1 MKQKQPIARERR
13 KTGRKLLAA
22 VLSLAMILTLAN
34 PTTVFAAEE
43 SGTEESGGFWSNAIE
58 SIADFFGFGG
68 DDATDAGAQARAATT
83 GDGVQR
89 TADTDTT
96 QEYTLGDEDSTQYD
110 GRVWVDKSVSAEKS
124 ISFGGNT
131 VTNDS
136 DFLVAYSA
144 LATSTVTVGQTP
156 TDTVFILDFSTSMTW
171 GYRLDHVSVAQDQS
185 RIQAMI
191 TSVNNAIGAL
201 VKANPKNRIAIAVF
215 NGSSTALLPN
225 LTTGADILQHV
236 RDGNYLS
243 IYGYTYTPD
252 RDGGR
257 ADVRCNINGE
267 TTSTGGG
274 TNIQAGMFAGMKI
287 LADNKDTTAEVN
299 GETVTRIPNVILMSD
314 GAPTTFSSANDAIYR
329 TEDNDQR
336 TGSITN
342 DIYLDP
348 DRTVQSGS
356 WWSANS
362 GKAIG
367 SGDNDNPDSADG
379 FMALLTAS
387 YYKNAITD
395 RYYGNSGD
403 EANIYTI
410 SFGTDIQTNAMVA
423 MANLVLNPEGNW
435 NSGAT
440 QNTDQVQA
448 VVNAWNTYS
457 QNNEPVVQAPIGH
470 GNNDTKVNFRVSHPT
485 GSSAAYDPDS
495 LFYPTQY
502 FAAADDKQLEQ
513 IFEEIASMITSSAS
527 VPTEVTG
534 NPIDSGYIRYKD
546 TTGQYMEIKNVK
558 TLIFMDQVLD
568 VTKDENNSMKGRE
581 VYVAGSYEY
590 SNPAYPGQSFNTDQ
604 IEIVVTD
611 NGDNTQTIEVNVPA
625 ALIPLRTNTV
635 TLDGNGDPT
644 NNDTSTTLPLRLCYE
659 VGLAE
664 GIAAAT
670 LNGVDEDYLKNNSE
684 NGKVSFYSNAYTEG
698 GQTNSGVG
706 ATVEFEP
713 APTNP
718 FYFVQEDTPL
728 YVADEGSPTGYSR
741 ATGQLDS
748 GATYYVP
755 MTYYDGAGP
764 DVKKVT
770 SYVARSGETLAEY
783 VRSDNSGLYIR
794 EGSPRIGNLQDVTAS
809 KSANETGTYGNYR
822 EPTFVFDQGDTD
834 PQAGHFLVLL
844 GNNGKLSVPF
854 VSKDVSLASDNT
866 HASIDGQLVGVG
878 EKLHY
883 TIDWVNTA
891 VNQNGTAINSEITV
905 VDTLPAGT
913 TYVENSAQPADA
925 LYNKD
930 ANTITWTIQAAAG
943 QSGTVEFDVVV
954 DSAAVDNE
962 NNALPNTATITV
974 GNNSYTTNTTVNY
987 VPEKSVSMSNGSG
1000 GTADA
1005 DGETVMPGTQLTY
1018 TIEYR
1023 NTESTESTVA
1033 ITDAVPEGTTFV
1045 SATGN
1050 PTNQPQ
1056 VGETG
1061 NLEWTISNVA
1071 AGATGSVS
1079 FTVEVDNSAVT
1090 TIENEANVKIGDHNP
1105 VVTNKVT
1112 TNVDRASLIVKKEVT
1127 ADPGLTAPD
1136 KEFDFELTI
1145 PSKAGLQNVAAT
1157 IHTDGEDGQTTSL
1170 DFDADG
1176 KTTFKLKANQ
1186 SLEIPGMGSVQ
1197 YSVVEQNAANGAVNS
1212 GFTLSNVKGATG
1224 ASSAD
1229 NGQPINDVATATAA
1243 GTVGSDNATVT
1254 FTNNYS
1260 VKSTTTTDLK
1270 IELGGTKNIEGR
1282 DFQTGDVFTFTIAA
1296 AQATSDAPLPVDADN
1311 DGEAD
1316 TEVTITPDSGDSASF
1331 EFGEITF
1338 EKPGE
1343 YRYIIQEVNYDTD
1356 NDDTTQN
1363 SGGIDYDAAIY
1374 RVNIVIVDNG
1384 DGTLRLAT
1392 TDEIENITTQGD
1404 LEYTS
1409 NPMVQVNK
1417 GSGGSMIGA
1426 DNNAVA
1432 FTNTYNADATTASI
1446 QGTKILT
1453 VSNSGYTLED
1463 GDFKFTIEALGSAQT
1478 DPDKTSYSEGD
1489 FTEDGSQPIPVDSE
1503 GNPDTEAV
1511 NIANGNVSF
1520 QFAQGVFTKDMI
1532 GKTFGYKITES
1543 AGNVMSNGIT
1553 YDQDPARIVWITVSD
1568 DGHGNVVATVMPN
1581 DGQQQGNNFTF
1592 NNSYEP
1598 EKITIGDQDKA
1609 GIEVQK
1615 IFTGHVWTDEYEF
1628 QFKIEPVSTTA
1639 AEVAV
1644 ADMPMPDPDT
1654 ISIGAPQSGTINTGS
1669 FGEMTFSKAGEY
1681 VYKITEL
1688 DDNNVGTTCA
1698 DADQTVRVNVTED
1711 ETTGTLSA
1719 EIVYENSQQNAAFT
1733 NTYTAT
1739 FDGDTAVTLMGTK
1752 NLDVA
1757 DGLTYALEDGDFAFA
1772 VTPLVGAPAVSATPI
1787 ENTNSAQVVD
1797 TNDWTSEIALL
1808 NKLTFDMD
1816 ELGGAASKTFSYVV
1830 TENLPAGMDPAN
1842 PTADGI
1848 TYDTAAYKV
1857 DITVTDNGKGTLR
1870 AADPEITKGVW
1881 DGSGFTADSD
1891 QTGVSGVVFTNSY
1904 EPAEITLSGDS
1915 ALTVNKNVVG
1925 ADTDADFSFTAT
1937 FNAEESAAQ
1946 NPAGSASGIKEY
1958 SDTFELT
1965 GAVSDSFTAGETKSV
1980 SLSEVTFTRPGTYVF
1995 DVNEDQ
2001 TEAPEGWSYDNT
2013 TRQIVVKIVER
2024 NGALAVDGEIA
2035 APTFTNIY
2043 FNYGDAKD
2051 VFATDVDGNKTGSSI
2066 DGQLVGFGD
2075 TLTYEITW
2083 TNTKSEAANVVVTDT
2098 IPTGT
2103 QIAVDADSN
2112 NIISD
2117 GGVLDNGV
2125 ITWNLGQK
2133 EAGEF
2138 GTVSFAVV
2146 VTEDALDIT
2155 EPENTVTNQA
2165 TITIGEGASQVELI
2179 TNRTENPVPEKSVT
2193 DNDPS
2198 TDGTQVGDTL
2208 TYTIQYAN
2216 AEDEPVDMVI
2226 TDTLDEGLTY
2236 VPDSAGENAVYD
2248 TDTRTITWTLNAV
2261 PANTMD
2267 GQVSFQA
2274 VVNENA
2280 LGQTIE
2286 NEAQITVGDNPQITT
2301 NKTETEVKTGSLTI
2315 SKTVTVN
2322 TDQGTTIDTEKE
2334 FTFTV
2339 VLTDKKGNQL
2349 DGEYSYSGTSDGT
2362 TEYQG
2367 TITSTGTIKLKH
2379 EGSVTIT
2386 GLPEGAEYTV
2396 TETPETG
2403 YTAENAELKGAIP
2416 ADSAATAAF
2425 VNNYSAGQV
2434 TLNGATNLEVT
2445 KEFTGKDWGD
2455 EVFTFTLTQTGGDTT
2470 KVTLP
2475 DNADNLQIGK
2485 DTKDHKAAFG
2495 DIIFTAA
2502 GEYTFEISEVIPEN
2516 PGQIHYDDHKATI
2529 TVNVTDNKSG
2539 DLVAVASA
2547 TTSGSMTFKNTY
2559 TPQEITAN
2567 IQALKT
2573 MSGRDLRDTDDFTFM
2588 ITPQNGA
2595 PATTRPEAH
2604 NGGQNNAVIDFGTA
2618 TFTEAGTYTYLIT
2631 ETGGNVAGVTNSTQ
2645 TITATV
2651 QVDYNEATGTLS
2663 SEVSYSGG
2671 DGDAGNMFT
2680 NVYQAAPV
2688 VPAEFETG
2696 ITGTK
2701 TVTASEGN
2709 SYTMQGGEFSFTLT
2723 PAASNPSTDPVK
2735 ETTIT
2740 NGADGSLVFV
2750 SGPVTYTESGTY
2762 TYTVKENDSSEG
2774 GITEDG
2780 SLYTIVVEVT
2790 DSGNGQL
2797 AADVSISKDGNVT
2810 DAITFDNSYDPAKTG
2825 VTISGTKELTGKNIE
2840 NNMFTFRI
2848 TGDNDAPMPS
2858 ATEVQNVGSS
2868 FAFGTIEYTEPGTYV
2883 YHISEVNDGKTGYTY
2898 DDTVYDV
2905 TVVVTDTDGALHA
2918 DVSGADAI
2926 VFKNSYDP
2934 GQVTLTGETAL
2945 RAHKTLTGRE
2955 LNAEEFVFE
2964 VKDADGNVLTTGT
2977 NDADGNVVFG
2987 DLTFDQTG
2995 TYNYTISE
3003 RNDSLGGITY
3013 DGTIYTV
3020 QIDVTDAGGYLEA
3033 AVQYFEGNTQ
3043 TDLPE
3048 FENEYT
3054 AASTGVSLGASKIL
3068 TGRDLKDGE
3077 FTFVLKDADG
3087 NTVDEAVNDANGSV
3101 KFDEITYDQ
3110 AGTYRYTVSEVK
3122 GDDTTITYDETVYD
3136 VTVEV
3141 ADNGSGTLVPTVT
3154 IGNGDSQGIV
3164 FTNEYNE
3171 PENPTP
3177 GNEDTPD
3184 DKTPDKKP
3192 DNGGTT
3198 QSTDKGNV
3206 QTGDTAQFMPVVAA
3220 LLASLLAVIAIA
3232 VVMIRRRRR

>member
-1 MKQKQPIARERR
+1 MKQKNPITKERR
-13 KTGRKLLAA
+13 RTGRKLLAA

-34 PTTVFAAEE
+34 PTTVFAAEKE
-43 SGTEESGGFWSNAIE
+43 STEESGGFWSNAVD
-58 SIADFFGFGG
+58 SIAEFFGFG
-68 DDATDAGAQARAATT
+68 DDGSAGGAQSRTATQ
-83 GDGVQR
+83 GDGITR
-89 TADTDTT
+89 SADLSTVD
-96 QEYTLGDEDSTQYD
+96 QYTLGDPDSTQYD
-110 GRVWVDKSVSAEKS
+110 GRVWVDKSVSKEDS
-124 ISFGGNT
+124 VSFGDGLDVAN
-131 VTNDS
+131 NS
-136 DFLVAYSA
+136 DFLVTYSA
-144 LATSTVTVGQTP
+144 LATSTTVQGGAP
-156 TDTVFILDFSTSMTW
+156 VDVVFVLDLSASMCW
-171 GYRLDHVSVAQDQS
+171 GVDSNLVDNKANS
-185 RIQAMI
+185 RIKAM
-191 TSVNNAIGAL
+191 VDAL
-201 VKANPKNRIAIAVF
+201 NTNIAALAESNQENRIGVAVF
-215 NGSSTALLPN
+215 NGTGNVLMPLTAVKDFN
-225 LTTGADILQHV
+225 KVT
-236 RDGNYLS
+236 DGQYFTLFSFSGTSGQDDGKATVMCNMN
-243 IYGYTYTPD
+243 D
-252 RDGGR
+252 RS
-257 ADVRCNINGE
+257 AN
-267 TTSTGGG
+267 TAGG
-274 TNIQAGMFAGMKI
+274 TNIQAGLYQGMNL
-287 LADNKDTTAEVN
+287 LASADETTYEYSN
-299 GETVTRIPNVILMSD
+299 GQIVTRIPNVVVMSD
-314 GAPTTFSSANDAIYR
+314 GAPTTFASSDDSSYRVGDGSWQHNHPLIDGDTNLGGVND
-329 TEDNDQR
+329 E
-336 TGSITN
+336 
-342 DIYLDP
+342 
-348 DRTVQSGS
+348 VQVRSGS
-356 WWSANS
+356 WWDLSNRDDI
-362 GKAIG
+362 GAIG
-367 SGDNDNPDSADG
+367 GGDNYRAHSADG
-379 FMALLTAS
+379 FMALATAS
-387 YYKNAITD
+387 YMKNAISAH
-395 RYYGNSGD
+395 YYGDDWGTTAENTANVYTIGFSTNIQTDSMSTMANVVLNPGQNLNDSLTSVDNNSPCDREFGTLWNQYQRYINGD
-403 EANIYTI
+403 EAEV
-410 SFGTDIQTNAMVA
+410 FGHIGKA
-423 MANLVLNPEGNW
+423 GND
-435 NSGAT
+435 NSKMPDKNDSNFDPDTADENG
-440 QNTDQVQA
+440 NGFSWDWDDMHLREYIVQ
-448 VVNAWNTYS
+448 
-457 QNNEPVVQAPIGH
+457 
-470 GNNDTKVNFRVSHPT
+470 HPT
-485 GSSAAYDPDS
+485 GAAEAYDPKS
-495 LFYPTQY
+495 FNYPTQY
-502 FAAADDKQLEQ
+502 FAASDSQGLIDAFEQ
-513 IFEEIASMITSSAS
+513 IAGLITDQAKA
-527 VPTEVTG
+527 PTEVTG
-534 NPIDSGYIRYKD
+534 NPMSDGYITYTD
-546 TTGQYMEIKNVK
+546 TTGQYMEIK
-558 TLIFMDQVLD
+558 D
-568 VTKDENNSMKGRE
+568 VTTMIYQGEKLEYPAKGTDAEGNVTYTFTRE
-581 VYVAGSYEY
+581 FT
-590 SNPAYPGQSFNTDQ
+590 NPAYPGQTHNTS
-604 IEIVVTD
+604 EILITVKS
-611 NGDNTQTIEVNVPA
+611 NGDHTQTIEVKIPA
-625 ALIPLRTNTV
+625 SAIPLRTNNV
-635 TLDGNGDPT
+635 TLDGNGNPT
-644 NNDTSTTLPLRLCYE
+644 SNEPSNTMPMRLCYE
-659 VGLAE
+659 VGLEE
-664 GIAAAT
+664 GVNGAALA
-670 LNGVDEDYLKNNSE
+670 GVDETYLNSNTE
-684 NGKVSFYSNAYTEG
+684 NGMVSFYSNKY
-698 GQTNSGVG
+698 QKNSTGADKGVG
-706 ATVEFEP
+706 ATVTFEP
-713 APTNP
+713 SPDNP
-718 FYFVQEDTPL
+718 FYFVQENTPL
-728 YVADEGSPTGYSR
+728 WVADSQNEDGTLNNQSR
-741 ATGQLDS
+741 ATGNIDS
-748 GATYYVP
+748 SATYYVP
-755 MTYYDGAGP
+755 VTYYDGTS
-764 DVKKVT
+764 KVET
-770 SYVARSGETLAEY
+770 YVARSGETLQDF
-783 VRSDNSGLYIR
+783 VDSDENGLYIKA
-794 EGSPRIGNLQDVTAS
+794 GSPRIGNLQDVTAG
-809 KSANETGTYGNYR
+809 KQNNETATYGNYR
-822 EPTFVFDQGDTD
+822 EPTFVYDGNQAD
-834 PQAGHFLVLL
+834 PQQGHFLVLL
-844 GNNGKLSVPF
+844 GNNGKLSVP
-854 VSKDVSLASDNT
+854 VSNL
-866 HASIDGQLVGVG
+866 
-878 EKLHY
+878 
-883 TIDWVNTA
+883 TIA
-891 VNQNGTAINSEITV
+891 
-905 VDTLPAGT
+905 
-913 TYVENSAQPADA
+913 
-925 LYNKD
+925 
-930 ANTITWTIQAAAG
+930 
-943 QSGTVEFDVVV
+943 
-954 DSAAVDNE
+954 
-962 NNALPNTATITV
+962 
-974 GNNSYTTNTTVNY
+974 
-987 VPEKSVSMSNGSG
+987 
-1000 GTADA
+1000 
-1005 DGETVMPGTQLTY
+1005 
-1018 TIEYR
+1018 
-1023 NTESTESTVA
+1023 
-1033 ITDAVPEGTTFV
+1033 
-1045 SATGN
+1045 
-1050 PTNQPQ
+1050 
-1056 VGETG
+1056 
-1061 NLEWTISNVA
+1061 
-1071 AGATGSVS
+1071 
-1079 FTVEVDNSAVT
+1079 
-1090 TIENEANVKIGDHNP
+1090 
-1105 VVTNKVT
+1105 
-1112 TNVDRASLIVKKEVT
+1112 KKVT
-1127 ADPGLTAPD
+1127 ADKGLTAPAG
-1136 KEFDFELTI
+1136 KAFTFQLTI
-1145 PSKAGLQNVAAT
+1145 PSKANAEGVLAVLHTEGASDQNVT
-1157 IHTDGEDGQTTSL
+1157 LQ
-1170 DFDADG
+1170 FDENGVAKIANADG
-1176 KTTFKLKANQ
+1176 TTGDIQLEANQ
-1186 SLEIPGMGSVQ
+1186 SLEVKGVGTTA
-1197 YSVVEQNAANGAVNS
+1197 YTVVEENATDNS
-1212 GFTLSNVKGATG
+1212 GFNLTSVEGARG
-1224 ASSAD
+1224 D
-1229 NGQPINDVATATAA
+1229 NAQNSVENATAS
-1243 GTVGSDNATVT
+1243 GTVQAGGSTVI

-1260 VKSTTTTDLK
+1260 VTPTTTTALN
-1270 IELGGTKNIEGR
+1270 INLGGTKTITNR
-1282 DFQTGDVFTFTIAA
+1282 DFQPGDAFSFMIEA
-1296 AQATSDAPLPVDADN
+1296 AQATPKAPLPDDADG
-1311 DGEAD
+1311 DGSAD
-1316 TEVTITPDSGDSASF
+1316 TTVTINPTSDESATFS
-1331 EFGEITF
+1331 FGEIIF
-1338 EKPGE
+1338 DKPGE
-1343 YRYIIQEVNYDTD
+1343 YRYIIREVDYDTD
-1356 NDDTTQN
+1356 NNDATVN
-1363 SGGIDYDAAIY
+1363 PGGIDYDAAIY

-1392 TDEIENITTQGD
+1392 TDEIKNTETQGD
-1404 LEYTS
+1404 LQYTS

-1417 GSGGSMIGA
+1417 GADSSMTGA
-1426 DNNAVA
+1426 DGNAVT
-1432 FTNTYNADATTASI
+1432 FNNVYNPEAATASI
-1446 QGTKILT
+1446 QGTKILN
-1453 VSNSGYTLED
+1453 VSNSDYTLKD
-1463 GDFKFTIEALGSAQT
+1463 GDFNFIIEALGSTKETKDTYAESDFQADDT
-1478 DPDKTSYSEGD
+1478 QPMPVNSQGDPVTQA
-1489 FTEDGSQPIPVDSE
+1489 T
-1503 GNPDTEAV
+1503 

-1520 QFAQGVFTKDMI
+1520 QFAQGAFTKEMS

-1543 AGNVMSNGIT
+1543 AGDIMQNGVT
-1553 YDQDPARIVWITVSD
+1553 MDANTSRIVWITVGD
-1568 DGHGNVVATVMPN
+1568 DEHGHVTATVLPN
-1581 DGQQQGNNFTF
+1581 DGQQQANNFTF
-1592 NNSYEP
+1592 TNSYKP
-1598 EKITIGDQDKA
+1598 EETTIGNQTNA

-1615 IFTGHVWTDEYEF
+1615 TFTGHEWTKEYSF
-1628 QFKIEPVSTTA
+1628 KFKIEPVSTTA
-1639 AEVAV
+1639 QGIEAEA
-1644 ADMPMPDPDT
+1644 MPMPKPDT
-1654 ISIGAPQSGTINTGS
+1654 IALDAPESGEVNTGS
-1669 FGEMTFSKAGEY
+1669 FDEMTFTKAGTY
-1681 VYKITEL
+1681 TYKITEQ
-1688 DDNNVGTTCA
+1688 DDNNPATNCETKEQKV
-1698 DADQTVRVNVTED
+1698 TVTVTED
-1711 ETTGTLSA
+1711 KTSGTLSA
-1719 EIVYENSQQNAAFT
+1719 EVGYAENQKNAAFT
-1733 NTYTAT
+1733 NTYTP
-1739 FDGDTAVTLMGTK
+1739 V
-1752 NLDVA
+1752 
-1757 DGLTYALEDGDFAFA
+1757 
-1772 VTPLVGAPAVSATPI
+1772 
-1787 ENTNSAQVVD
+1787 
-1797 TNDWTSEIALL
+1797 
-1808 NKLTFDMD
+1808 
-1816 ELGGAASKTFSYVV
+1816 
-1830 TENLPAGMDPAN
+1830 
-1842 PTADGI
+1842 
-1848 TYDTAAYKV
+1848 
-1857 DITVTDNGKGTLR
+1857 
-1870 AADPEITKGVW
+1870 
-1881 DGSGFTADSD
+1881 
-1891 QTGVSGVVFTNSY
+1891 
-1904 EPAEITLSGDS
+1904 EITLSGDT
-1915 ALTVNKNVVG
+1915 ALKINKYVIG
-1925 ADTDADFSFTAT
+1925 ADTDADFSFTAV
-1937 FNAEESAAQ
+1937 FNKEESGAAD
-1946 NPAGSASGIKEY
+1946 PAGTEDGIKDYNEN
-1958 SDTFELT
+1958 FKLT
-1965 GAVSDSFTAGETKSV
+1965 GQATDLFKDGDTKPV
-1980 SLSEVTFTRPGTYVF
+1980 SLSEVTFTKPGTYVF
-1995 DVNEDQ
+1995 NVSEDQ
-2001 TEAPEGWSYDNT
+2001 NEAPEGWTYDNT
-2013 TRQIVVKIVER
+2013 VRQITVKIIDD
-2024 NGALAVDGEIA
+2024 NGQLKVDGTIE
-2035 APTFTNIY
+2035 APTFTNAY
-2043 FNYGDAKD
+2043 FDQEDAKD
-2051 VFATDVDGNKTGSSI
+2051 VYAADTDGKKTDTSI
-2066 DGQLVGFGD
+2066 DGQLVGVGD
-2075 TLTYEITW
+2075 VLYYEVAW
-2083 TNTKSEAANVVVTDT
+2083 MNTTSAPADVVVTDT
-2098 IPTGT
+2098 IPEGT
-2103 QIAVDADSN
+2103 SIAKDADGKD
-2112 NIISD
+2112 IISEN
-2117 GGVLDNGV
+2117 GVLTDNT
-2125 ITWNLGQK
+2125 ISWSLGEK
-2133 EAGEF
+2133 AAGQS

-2146 VTEDALDIT
+2146 VTEDAVDNSD
-2155 EPENTVTNQA
+2155 PENTVTNQA
-2165 TITIGEGASQVELI
+2165 KITIGEGESKVELT
-2179 TNRTENPVPEKSVT
+2179 TNKTENPVPEKSETTGTDKVT
-2193 DNDPS
+2193 EGTTLTYQIAFKNTDGADGKATVVDELTKGQEYVKDSAKVTVNGTAENKEPEAAGTAADGQTLTWNLTGLAADAQVVLTFDVTITRDAGASVDNTATVNGHKTNVVTTPYPSDTIKDVAYADEPEVSINGQMVGVGDELLYTIDWSAEADGELTVTDTIPTGTTYVSGSADNSGSYDEKSNMITWNLGQHSEGDKGTVTFKVTVNDNAVQNDGNAIRNRAEILIGTDNPSYTTDVTNYVPEKSVIDNDPS

-2216 AEDEPVDMVI
+2216 AGDEPVDMVI

-2236 VPDSAGENAVYD
+2236 VPYSAGEDAEYD
-2248 TDTRTITWTLNAV
+2248 ADTRTITWTLNDV
-2261 PANTMD
+2261 PANTMG

-2274 VVNENA
+2274 VVNEKA
-2280 LGQTIE
+2280 EGQTIE

-2898 DDTVYDV
+2898 DGTVYDV

-3087 NTVDEAVNDANGSV
+3087 NTVDEAANDANGSV

-3192 DNGGTT
+3192 DNSGTT
-3198 QSTDKGNV
+3198 QSSDRANV

>member
-1 MKQKQPIARERR
+1 MKQKDPISRERR
-13 KTGRKLLAA
+13 KPGRKLLAA

-34 PTTVFAAEE
+34 PTTVFAAEKD
-43 SGTEESGGFWSNAIE
+43 GTEKSGSFWGNAIE
-58 SIADFFGFGG
+58 SIADFFGFG
-68 DDATDAGAQARAATT
+68 DDDGTDTDVQTRTATAAATL
-83 GDGVQR
+83 
-89 TADTDTT
+89 TADGDTKDA
-96 QEYTLGDEDSTQYD
+96 YSIDDETSTRYN

-124 ISFGGNT
+124 VDFGTAGT
-131 VTNDS
+131 VTNNS
-136 DFLVAYSA
+136 DFLVTYSA
-144 LATSTVTVGQTP
+144 LATSTNIIGQTP
-156 TDTVFILDFSTSMTW
+156 TDTVFILDLSASMTW
-171 GYRLDHVSVAQDQS
+171 GYRDSGKSVPQENS
-185 RIQAMI
+185 RLQAMVD
-191 TSVNNAIGAL
+191 SMNSAIDTL
-201 VKANPKNRIAIAVF
+201 VKANSQNRIAIVTF
-215 NGSSTALLPN
+215 NGSCQEKQALIPELM
-225 LTTGADILQHV
+225 TGADILAQV
-236 RDGNYLS
+236 KDGRYLDIQNYNQNLGDDPEKNKDKATAD
-243 IYGYTYTPD
+243 IYCYATN
-252 RDGGR
+252 RK
-257 ADVRCNINGE
+257 AS
-267 TTSTGGG
+267 TSGG
-274 TNIQAGMFAGMKI
+274 TNIQAGLFRGMGI
-287 LADNKDTTAEVN
+287 LADTKDTTANVN
-299 GETVTRIPNVILMSD
+299 GTTVTRVPNVILMSD
-314 GAPTTFSSANDAIYR
+314 GAPTTFSSSENASYVYHRYDNGDDQEYPDGTIVEGVITTDSAVLRDGNNDVY
-329 TEDNDQR
+329 
-336 TGSITN
+336 
-342 DIYLDP
+342 
-348 DRTVQSGS
+348 SGD
-356 WWSANS
+356 WWKTNS
-362 GKAIG
+362 GQQIG
-367 SGDNDNPDSADG
+367 AGNNNNPDSADG

-387 YYKNAITD
+387 YFKNAISNN
-395 RYYGNSGD
+395 YYPDSNE
-403 EANIYTI
+403 EANVYTI
-410 SFGTDIQTNAMVA
+410 GFGTDVQNDAMVA
-423 MANLVLNPEGNW
+423 MANLVLNPEENLGVDT
-435 NSGAT
+435 SY
-440 QNTDQVQA
+440 DQVDE
-448 VVNAWNTYS
+448 VSTAWETY
-457 QNNEPVVQAPIGH
+457 QEGRTPTVHAPIGDGSNTLH
-470 GNNDTKVNFRVSHPT
+470 IPFVVSQCDSENNPT
-485 GSSAAYDPDS
+485 S
-495 LFYPTQY
+495 LDYPTRHY
-502 FAAADDKQLEQ
+502 AAADDEELNQ
-513 IFEEIASMITSSAS
+513 IFTEIATLITSQASA
-527 VPTEVTG
+527 PTEVTG
-534 NPIDSGYIRYKD
+534 DPLNDGYITYTD
-546 TTGQYMEIKNVK
+546 TTGKYMEIKDVT
-558 TLIFMDQVLD
+558 TLIFMNQKLK
-568 VTKDENNSMKGRE
+568 VTKDDSQSNDT
-581 VYVAGSYEY
+581 VTTYVADSYTYE
-590 SNPAYPGQSFNTDQ
+590 NPAYPGGSYNTNQ
-604 IEIVVTD
+604 IKITVTD
-611 NGDNTQTIEVNVPA
+611 NTDNTQTIKVEIPA
-625 ALIPLRTNTV
+625 ALIPLRVNTI
-635 TLDGNGDPT
+635 TLAGNGNPM
-644 NNDTSTTLPLRLCYE
+644 NSTSTGNLPLRLCYE
-659 VGLAE
+659 VGLE
-664 GIAAAT
+664 DGIDTTT
-670 LNGVDEDYLKNNSE
+670 LDGVDESYISANTE
-684 NGKVSFYSNAYTEG
+684 NGKVNFYSNAYDKNSTEVDK
-698 GQTNSGVG
+698 GVG
-706 ATVEFEP
+706 ATVTFEA

-728 YVADEGSPTGYSR
+728 YLRTGTGAGGNPTYER
-741 ATGQLDS
+741 ATEAFDES
-748 GATYYVP
+748 ITYYFPV
-755 MTYYDGAGP
+755 TYYTGDGE
-764 DVKKVT
+764 DVQEAT
-770 SYVARSGETLAEY
+770 TYVARSGDTLAGY
-783 VRSDNSGLYIR
+783 VSSDAEGLYIIA
-794 EGSPRIGNLQDVTAS
+794 GSPRIGNLEDVTAA
-809 KSANETGTYGNYR
+809 KDTENNKTGTYGNYR
-822 EPTFVFDQGDTD
+822 EPTFIYDDDSSQN
-834 PQAGHFLVLL
+834 PQEGHFLVLL
-844 GNNGKLSVPF
+844 GNNGKLQLNVPAT
-854 VSKDVSLASDNT
+854 L
-866 HASIDGQLVGVG
+866 
-878 EKLHY
+878 
-883 TIDWVNTA
+883 TIA
-891 VNQNGTAINSEITV
+891 KA
-905 VDTLPAGT
+905 
-913 TYVENSAQPADA
+913 
-925 LYNKD
+925 
-930 ANTITWTIQAAAG
+930 
-943 QSGTVEFDVVV
+943 
-954 DSAAVDNE
+954 
-962 NNALPNTATITV
+962 
-974 GNNSYTTNTTVNY
+974 
-987 VPEKSVSMSNGSG
+987 
-1000 GTADA
+1000 
-1005 DGETVMPGTQLTY
+1005 
-1018 TIEYR
+1018 
-1023 NTESTESTVA
+1023 
-1033 ITDAVPEGTTFV
+1033 
-1045 SATGN
+1045 
-1050 PTNQPQ
+1050 
-1056 VGETG
+1056 
-1061 NLEWTISNVA
+1061 
-1071 AGATGSVS
+1071 
-1079 FTVEVDNSAVT
+1079 
-1090 TIENEANVKIGDHNP
+1090 
-1105 VVTNKVT
+1105 
-1112 TNVDRASLIVKKEVT
+1112 VT
-1127 ADPGLTAPD
+1127 ADQGLTAPD
-1136 KEFDFELTI
+1136 KNFTFDLTV
-1145 PSKAGLQNVAAT
+1145 PSKAGKTVTAVLYTTNAANQQVT
-1157 IHTDGEDGQTTSL
+1157 L
-1170 DFDADG
+1170 VFDNDG
-1176 KTTFKLKANQ
+1176 KAQIQNGDDSKSEITLAGGQ
-1186 SLEIPGMGSVQ
+1186 SLEIPGMGNVQ
-1197 YSVVEQNAANGAVNS
+1197 YTVAEQNAQDNDGFDLKDIVVTGDNS
-1212 GFTLSNVKGATG
+1212 AETKN
-1224 ASSAD
+1224 
-1229 NGQPINDVATATAA
+1229 ATAS
-1243 GTVGSDNATVT
+1243 GTVSTSDTTVT

-1260 VKSTTTTDLK
+1260 ATGETTLT
-1270 IELGGTKNIEGR
+1270 GTKTITGR
-1282 DFQTGDVFTFTIAA
+1282 DFQKGDEFTFSITGEYTGSVQGTTAPMPANVKDGKITINPE
-1296 AQATSDAPLPVDADN
+1296 SGKSADIN
-1311 DGEAD
+1311 
-1316 TEVTITPDSGDSASF
+1316 
-1331 EFGEITF
+1331 FGEI
-1338 EKPGE
+1338 
-1343 YRYIIQEVNYDTD
+1343 
-1356 NDDTTQN
+1356 
-1363 SGGIDYDAAIY
+1363 
-1374 RVNIVIVDNG
+1374 
-1384 DGTLRLAT
+1384 
-1392 TDEIENITTQGD
+1392 
-1404 LEYTS
+1404 
-1409 NPMVQVNK
+1409 
-1417 GSGGSMIGA
+1417 
-1426 DNNAVA
+1426 
-1432 FTNTYNADATTASI
+1432 
-1446 QGTKILT
+1446 
-1453 VSNSGYTLED
+1453 
-1463 GDFKFTIEALGSAQT
+1463 
-1478 DPDKTSYSEGD
+1478 
-1489 FTEDGSQPIPVDSE
+1489 
-1503 GNPDTEAV
+1503 
-1511 NIANGNVSF
+1511 
-1520 QFAQGVFTKDMI
+1520 
-1532 GKTFGYKITES
+1532 
-1543 AGNVMSNGIT
+1543 
-1553 YDQDPARIVWITVSD
+1553 
-1568 DGHGNVVATVMPN
+1568 
-1581 DGQQQGNNFTF
+1581 
-1592 NNSYEP
+1592 
-1598 EKITIGDQDKA
+1598 
-1609 GIEVQK
+1609 
-1615 IFTGHVWTDEYEF
+1615 
-1628 QFKIEPVSTTA
+1628 
-1639 AEVAV
+1639 
-1644 ADMPMPDPDT
+1644 
-1654 ISIGAPQSGTINTGS
+1654 
-1669 FGEMTFSKAGEY
+1669 
-1681 VYKITEL
+1681 
-1688 DDNNVGTTCA
+1688 
-1698 DADQTVRVNVTED
+1698 
-1711 ETTGTLSA
+1711 
-1719 EIVYENSQQNAAFT
+1719 
-1733 NTYTAT
+1733 
-1739 FDGDTAVTLMGTK
+1739 
-1752 NLDVA
+1752 
-1757 DGLTYALEDGDFAFA
+1757 
-1772 VTPLVGAPAVSATPI
+1772 
-1787 ENTNSAQVVD
+1787 
-1797 TNDWTSEIALL
+1797 
-1808 NKLTFDMD
+1808 
-1816 ELGGAASKTFSYVV
+1816 
-1830 TENLPAGMDPAN
+1830 
-1842 PTADGI
+1842 
-1848 TYDTAAYKV
+1848 
-1857 DITVTDNGKGTLR
+1857 
-1870 AADPEITKGVW
+1870 
-1881 DGSGFTADSD
+1881 
-1891 QTGVSGVVFTNSY
+1891 
-1904 EPAEITLSGDS
+1904 
-1915 ALTVNKNVVG
+1915 
-1925 ADTDADFSFTAT
+1925 SFT
-1937 FNAEESAAQ
+1937 Q
-1946 NPAGSASGIKEY
+1946 
-1958 SDTFELT
+1958 
-1965 GAVSDSFTAGETKSV
+1965 
-1980 SLSEVTFTRPGTYVF
+1980 PGTYVYTISED
-1995 DVNEDQ
+1995 DVDTDKVPAVSKDNTVYTVTYTVEDKNNNGEL
-2001 TEAPEGWSYDNT
+2001 TVSAPTYAINGAEPDSEAPTSLTWENTYTPESDTFDPDGDIKPNITKQILGYDAAAQSPEGYTFELSVKNT
-2013 TRQIVVKIVER
+2013 TS
-2024 NGALAVDGEIA
+2024 GAAQDSGFTLPTPATATSDKDGDINFD
-2035 APTFTNIY
+2035 PITFTAEGTYEITIAEQIPESGNPNMIY
-2043 FNYGDAKD
+2043 DGHKLVYTVSVADDHKGSLVATVDEDSISEGETTFRNVLTPKD
-2051 VFATDVDGNKTGSSI
+2051 EKSVYSADDLETEIN
-2066 DGQLVGFGD
+2066 GQLVGVGD
-2075 TLTYEITW
+2075 KLTYTIDWVNNAQDSSGAPTSATVTVTDTIPEGTRLVEGTISKHGSLGQDGRTITW
-2083 TNTKSEAANVVVTDT
+2083 TFENQDAGAAGQVNYTVEVTEDAVKITNPENTVTNTAQIQVGENNPAQNTNTVENPVPEKTETTNASEVTEGTELTYQIAFKNTAGDNGTAAVVDELTKGQEYVAGSTSITVNGGEASATEPTVEGTAADGQKLTWNLSGLAADAQVVLTFDVTITRDAGATVDNTATVNGHKTNVVTTPYPSESTKDVSYADEPEVSINGQMVGVGDELLYTIDWAAEADGELTVTDT

-2103 QIAVDADSN
+2103 TYVSGSADNSGSYDEKSN
-2112 NIISD
+2112 M
-2117 GGVLDNGV
+2117 
-2125 ITWNLGQK
+2125 ITWNLGQHSEGDK
-2133 EAGEF
+2133 
-2138 GTVSFAVV
+2138 GTVTFKVTVNDNAVQNDGNAIRNRAEILIG
-2146 VTEDALDIT
+2146 TDNPSYTTD
-2155 EPENTVTNQA
+2155 VTNY
-2165 TITIGEGASQVELI
+2165 
-2179 TNRTENPVPEKSVT
+2179 VPEKSVI

-2216 AEDEPVDMVI
+2216 AGDEPVDMVI

-2236 VPDSAGENAVYD
+2236 VPYSAGENAEYD
-2248 TDTRTITWTLNAV
+2248 ADTRTITWTLNDV

-2274 VVNENA
+2274 VVNEKA
-2280 LGQTIE
+2280 EGQTIE

-2379 EGSVTIT
+2379 EGRVTIT

-2425 VNNYSAGQV
+2425 VNNYSAGQA

-2573 MSGRDLRDTDDFTFM
+2573 MSGRDLRDTDDFTFT

-2604 NGGQNNAVIDFGTA
+2604 NGGQDNAVIDFGTA

-2723 PAASNPSTDPVK
+2723 PAASNPSTDPVE

-2762 TYTVKENDSSEG
+2762 TYTVRENDSSEG

-2790 DSGNGQL
+2790 DSGDGQL

-2898 DDTVYDV
+2898 DGTVYDV

>member
-1 MKQKQPIARERR
+1 MKQKDPISRERR
-13 KTGRKLLAA
+13 KPGRKLLAA

-34 PTTVFAAEE
+34 PTTVFAAEKD
-43 SGTEESGGFWSNAIE
+43 GTEKSGSFWGNAIE
-58 SIADFFGFGG
+58 SIADFFGFGDG
-68 DDATDAGAQARAATT
+68 DGTDTDVQTRTATAAATR
-83 GDGVQR
+83 V
-89 TADTDTT
+89 ADRDTT
-96 QEYTLGDEDSTQYD
+96 DVYTLGDEDSTRYD
-110 GRVWVDKSVSAEKS
+110 GRVWVDKSVSTEDS
-124 ISFGGNT
+124 VDFGDEASGNNDLT
-131 VTNDS
+131 VANNS
-136 DFLVAYSA
+136 DFLVTYST
-144 LATSTVTVGQTP
+144 LATSTSVQGGSPV
-156 TDTVFILDFSTSMTW
+156 DVVFILDLSASMCW
-171 GYRLDHVSVAQDQS
+171 GTNAQTVIDRDNS
-185 RIQAMI
+185 RIKAMVDALNESI
-191 TSVNNAIGAL
+191 ATLANASDE
-201 VKANPKNRIAIAVF
+201 NRIGVAVF
-215 NGSSTALLPN
+215 NGTGSVLMPLKAVKDFKGNITNGKYFELTKFEPNGKGEANATVTCNMSGEPADTA
-225 LTTGADILQHV
+225 
-236 RDGNYLS
+236 
-243 IYGYTYTPD
+243 
-252 RDGGR
+252 
-257 ADVRCNINGE
+257 
-267 TTSTGGG
+267 GG
-274 TNIQAGMFAGMKI
+274 TNVQAGIYQGMKL
-287 LADNKDTTAEVN
+287 LANEADTTYTM
-299 GETVTRIPNVILMSD
+299 GDQTVTRIPNVVIMSD
-314 GAPTTFSSANDAIYR
+314 GAPTTFASPTNAQYR
-329 TEDNDQR
+329 EGDNDDWKEA
-336 TGSITN
+336 GVITN
-342 DIYLDP
+342 KSDNLGDGANTQV
-348 DRTVQSGS
+348 RGS
-356 WWSANS
+356 WWQPVDNNNQT
-362 GKAIG
+362 GQIG
-367 SGDNDNPDSADG
+367 GGDNYRAHSADG
-379 FMALLTAS
+379 FMAIATAS
-387 YYKNAITD
+387 YMKNKISAN
-395 RYYGNSGD
+395 YYGKDGADWGTDADNTANVYTIGFSTD
-403 EANIYTI
+403 QQTEAMSTMANI
-410 SFGTDIQTNAMVA
+410 
-423 MANLVLNPEGNW
+423 VLNPEDNLNEGLKDSELAHGEISNMW
-435 NSGAT
+435 TAAQS
-440 QNTDQVQA
+440 
-448 VVNAWNTYS
+448 YL
-457 QNNEPVVQAPIGH
+457 NNESATVYGHIGDK
-470 GNNDTKVNFRVSHPT
+470 GNKDNVHDNVSEDSYNREDMQLREFIAQHP
-485 GSSAAYDPDS
+485 GDKYDIKS
-495 LFYPTQY
+495 FNYPTEY
-502 FAAADDKQLEQ
+502 FSANNAQSLINVFGSIANL
-513 IFEEIASMITSSAS
+513 IASHAQA
-527 VPTEVTG
+527 PTEVTG
-534 NPIDSGYIRYKD
+534 SATTDGYITYTD
-546 TTGQYMEIKNVK
+546 TTGQYMEIKNVDA
-558 TLIFMDQVLD
+558 LIYQNTKYTEVSSETNGG
-568 VTKDENNSMKGRE
+568 VTKYTFKSDDSIT
-581 VYVAGSYEY
+581 
-590 SNPAYPGQSFNTDQ
+590 NPAYPGQKYSISQ
-604 IEIVVTD
+604 IEISVTENAD
-611 NGDNTQTIEVNVPA
+611 NHTQTIEVKIPA
-625 ALIPLRTNTV
+625 ALIPLRVNSVVLKADGTV
-635 TLDGNGDPT
+635 DT
-644 NNDTSTTLPLRLCYE
+644 NNNNGTMPLRLCYE
-659 VGLAE
+659 VGLDSS
-664 GIAAAT
+664 IDPVT
-670 LNGVDEDYLKNNSE
+670 LQGRDGADGVSNDYIQANTE
-684 NGKVSFYSNAYTEG
+684 NGKVSFYSNYYDKNAASAA
-698 GQTNSGVG
+698 NKGVG
-706 ATVEFEP
+706 ATVTFEP
-713 APTNP
+713 SPSNP
-718 FYFVQEDTPL
+718 FYFIQEDTPL
-728 YVADEGSPTGYSR
+728 YVGGTEGEIGKDGYLGNPANGEINSNE
-741 ATGQLDS
+741 
-748 GATYYVP
+748 TYYFEIS
-755 MTYYDGAGP
+755 YYDGT
-764 DVKKVT
+764 DTVHQVI
-770 SYVARSGETLAEY
+770 ARSGSSLTEY
-783 VRSDNSGLYIR
+783 TTTDESGKLYIAK
-794 EGSPRIGNLQDVTAS
+794 GSPRLGNLQDVTAAKEKGS
-809 KSANETGTYGNYR
+809 NLTGTYGNYR
-822 EPTFVFDQGDTD
+822 EPTFVYRDGGSD
-834 PQAGHFLVLL
+834 PSEGYFLVLL

-854 VSKDVSLASDNT
+854 VKKDVSLASDDS

-878 EKLHY
+878 DKLHY
-883 TIDWVNTA
+883 TINWVNTA
-891 VNQNGTAINSEITV
+891 VNQDGSPAEATVEV

-913 TYVENSAQPADA
+913 HIEESDIPEDA
-925 LYNKD
+925 KYD
-930 ANTITWTIQAAAG
+930 AKARTITWKIQADAG
-943 QSGTVEFDVVV
+943 DSDTVEFDVVV
-954 DSAAVDNE
+954 DAAAVDND

-974 GNNSYTTNTTVNY
+974 GKNSFTTNTTVNY
-987 VPEKSVSMSNGSG
+987 VPEKSVTMPGTSG
-1000 GTADA
+1000 EAVDA
-1005 DGETVMPGTQLTY
+1005 DGETVEPGTQLTY

-1023 NTESTESTVA
+1023 NTESDESTVT
-1033 ITDAVPEGTTFV
+1033 ITDAVPDGTTFV
-1045 SATGN
+1045 SAS
-1050 PTNQPQ
+1050 PAVEPDQD
-1056 VGETG
+1056 G
-1061 NLEWTISNVA
+1061 NLKWAIDNVA

-1079 FTVEVDNSAVT
+1079 FTVVVDNSAVT
-1090 TIENEANVKIGDHNP
+1090 TIKNEANVKVGNHDP
-1105 VVTNKVT
+1105 AVTNEVT
-1112 TNVDRASLIVKKEVT
+1112 TNVNRASLIIAKEVT
-1127 ADPGLTAPD
+1127 ADQGLTAPD
-1136 KEFDFELTI
+1136 KEFSFELTI
-1145 PSKAGLQNVAAT
+1145 ASKADEQNVAAT
-1157 IHTDGEDGQTTSL
+1157 IHTEGADASSTSL
-1170 DFDADG
+1170 NFDAAG
-1176 KTTFKLKANQ
+1176 KTTFTLKADQ
-1186 SLEIPGMGSVQ
+1186 SIEIPGMGNVQ
-1197 YSVVEQNAANGAVNS
+1197 YTVAEKNAQGNDGFDLKDIEVTGDNS
-1212 GFTLSNVKGATG
+1212 AETKN
-1224 ASSAD
+1224 
-1229 NGQPINDVATATAA
+1229 ATAS
-1243 GTVGSDNATVT
+1243 GTVSTSDTTVT

-1260 VKSTTTTDLK
+1260 ATGETTLA
-1270 IELGGTKNIEGR
+1270 GTKTITGR
-1282 DFQTGDVFTFTIAA
+1282 DFQKGDEFTFSISGVYTGNVQGTTAPMPANVKDGKITINPE
-1296 AQATSDAPLPVDADN
+1296 SGKSADIN
-1311 DGEAD
+1311 
-1316 TEVTITPDSGDSASF
+1316 
-1331 EFGEITF
+1331 FGEI
-1338 EKPGE
+1338 
-1343 YRYIIQEVNYDTD
+1343 
-1356 NDDTTQN
+1356 
-1363 SGGIDYDAAIY
+1363 
-1374 RVNIVIVDNG
+1374 
-1384 DGTLRLAT
+1384 
-1392 TDEIENITTQGD
+1392 
-1404 LEYTS
+1404 
-1409 NPMVQVNK
+1409 
-1417 GSGGSMIGA
+1417 
-1426 DNNAVA
+1426 
-1432 FTNTYNADATTASI
+1432 
-1446 QGTKILT
+1446 
-1453 VSNSGYTLED
+1453 
-1463 GDFKFTIEALGSAQT
+1463 
-1478 DPDKTSYSEGD
+1478 
-1489 FTEDGSQPIPVDSE
+1489 
-1503 GNPDTEAV
+1503 
-1511 NIANGNVSF
+1511 
-1520 QFAQGVFTKDMI
+1520 
-1532 GKTFGYKITES
+1532 
-1543 AGNVMSNGIT
+1543 
-1553 YDQDPARIVWITVSD
+1553 
-1568 DGHGNVVATVMPN
+1568 
-1581 DGQQQGNNFTF
+1581 
-1592 NNSYEP
+1592 
-1598 EKITIGDQDKA
+1598 
-1609 GIEVQK
+1609 
-1615 IFTGHVWTDEYEF
+1615 
-1628 QFKIEPVSTTA
+1628 
-1639 AEVAV
+1639 
-1644 ADMPMPDPDT
+1644 
-1654 ISIGAPQSGTINTGS
+1654 
-1669 FGEMTFSKAGEY
+1669 
-1681 VYKITEL
+1681 
-1688 DDNNVGTTCA
+1688 
-1698 DADQTVRVNVTED
+1698 
-1711 ETTGTLSA
+1711 
-1719 EIVYENSQQNAAFT
+1719 
-1733 NTYTAT
+1733 
-1739 FDGDTAVTLMGTK
+1739 
-1752 NLDVA
+1752 
-1757 DGLTYALEDGDFAFA
+1757 
-1772 VTPLVGAPAVSATPI
+1772 
-1787 ENTNSAQVVD
+1787 
-1797 TNDWTSEIALL
+1797 
-1808 NKLTFDMD
+1808 
-1816 ELGGAASKTFSYVV
+1816 
-1830 TENLPAGMDPAN
+1830 
-1842 PTADGI
+1842 
-1848 TYDTAAYKV
+1848 
-1857 DITVTDNGKGTLR
+1857 
-1870 AADPEITKGVW
+1870 
-1881 DGSGFTADSD
+1881 
-1891 QTGVSGVVFTNSY
+1891 
-1904 EPAEITLSGDS
+1904 
-1915 ALTVNKNVVG
+1915 
-1925 ADTDADFSFTAT
+1925 SFT
-1937 FNAEESAAQ
+1937 Q
-1946 NPAGSASGIKEY
+1946 
-1958 SDTFELT
+1958 
-1965 GAVSDSFTAGETKSV
+1965 
-1980 SLSEVTFTRPGTYVF
+1980 PGTYVYTISED
-1995 DVNEDQ
+1995 DVDTDKVPAVSKDNTVYTVTYTVEDKNNNGEL
-2001 TEAPEGWSYDNT
+2001 TVSAPTYAINGAEPDSEAPTSLTWENTYTPESDTFDPDGDIKPNITKQILGYDAAAQSPEGYTFELSVKNT
-2013 TRQIVVKIVER
+2013 TS
-2024 NGALAVDGEIA
+2024 GAAQDSGFTLPTPATATSDKDGDINFD
-2035 APTFTNIY
+2035 PITFTAEGTYEITIAEQIPESGNPDMTYDGHKLVYTVSVEDNHEGSLVATVDKDSISEGETTFRNILTPAEEKSVY
-2043 FNYGDAKD
+2043 SADDTNLK
-2051 VFATDVDGNKTGSSI
+2051 KEI
-2066 DGQLVGFGD
+2066 DGQLVGVGD
-2075 TLTYEITW
+2075 KLTYTIDWVNNAQDNSGAPTSATVTVTDTIPEGTRLVEGTISKHGSLGQDGRTITW
-2083 TNTKSEAANVVVTDT
+2083 TFENQDAGAAGQVNYTVEVTEDAVKITNPENTVTNTAQIQVGENNPAQNTNTVENPVPEKTETTNASEVTEGTELTYQIAFKNTAGDNGTAAVVDELTKGQEYVAGSTSITVNGGEASATEPTVEGTAADGQKLTWNLSGLAADAQVVLTFDVTITRDAGATVDNTATVNGHKTNVVTTPYPSESTKDVSYADEPEVSINGQMVGVGDELLYTIDWAAEADGELTVTDT

-2103 QIAVDADSN
+2103 TYVSGSADNSGSYDEKSN
-2112 NIISD
+2112 M
-2117 GGVLDNGV
+2117 
-2125 ITWNLGQK
+2125 ITWNLGQHSEGDK
-2133 EAGEF
+2133 
-2138 GTVSFAVV
+2138 GTVTFKVTVNDNAVQNDGNAIRNRAEILIG
-2146 VTEDALDIT
+2146 TDNPSYTTD
-2155 EPENTVTNQA
+2155 VTNY
-2165 TITIGEGASQVELI
+2165 
-2179 TNRTENPVPEKSVT
+2179 VPEKSVI

-2216 AEDEPVDMVI
+2216 AGDEPVDMVI

-2236 VPDSAGENAVYD
+2236 VPYSAGEDAEYD
-2248 TDTRTITWTLNAV
+2248 ADTRTITWTLNDV
-2261 PANTMD
+2261 PANTMG

-2274 VVNENA
+2274 VVNEKA
-2280 LGQTIE
+2280 EGQTIE

-2740 NGADGSLVFV
+2740 NGVDGSLVFV

-2898 DDTVYDV
+2898 DGTVYDV

-3087 NTVDEAVNDANGSV
+3087 NTVDEAANDANGSV

-3192 DNGGTT
+3192 DNSGTT
-3198 QSTDKGNV
+3198 QSSDRANV